1 MIKGIGIDL
10 VELARIK
17 DAYERNPRFAERIL
31 SENELSRFKTL
42 SEKRRIEFLAGRF
55 AAKEAYAKANG
66 SGIGGELSFQDMEI
80 ATGEN
85 GKPYFV
91 KPKRVGVHV
100 SISHSDQY
108 AIAQVIIEDEGRF
121 SLFRKNE

>member
-80 ATGEN
+80 ATDEN

-108 AIAQVIIEDEGRF
+108 AIAQVIIEDVGRF